1 MNTALRLRSGSLF
14 ERLVDLRGEST
25 ILDFLRLDESRLL
38 SLFLTHLYCL
48 VYQESLV
55 LTRVFFDGSRY
66 LRGYRSIFGLPVGSK
81 YFSVDVL

>member
-25 ILDFLRLDESRLL
+25 VLDLLRLDESRLL

-66 LRGYRSIFGLPVGSK
+66 LRGY
-81 YFSVDVL
+81 